1 MAETSKHNLKDY
13 QLRAKLPQF
22 FRYAAVAIL
31 GLTVIA
37 VIVGF
42 YRERNK
48 TGFKLKS
55 EHTQLSTDVVA
66 EVSGYERLETDGDLS
81 KYYIKADSA
90 RTFADNHQELD
101 NAYIRTYDDQGNAAD
116 QMTASQVL
124 YVPEAD
130 KNFTAYM
137 KGDVH
142 IDARDGLKVKTNNIT
157 YTKKTETADA
167 DELIEFERENV
178 RGKSFG
184 ATVKMGEKRLDLLK
198 DVEIET
204 FESPEMIKS
213 GVRYAK
219 INAQSASYDQLTNK
233 IDLSTSVAI
242 NVVSKS
248 KSSGNAQITEVKA
261 DKATAYFLSDPK
273 DKTEETTDAVSNA
286 QLKKFELFD
295 NVHIV
300 SAETG
305 NSPTNIDSGYA
316 LYDKDADRYELKKG
330 AHIVTIANDK
340 ATDIKASEAI
350 YEQGALK
357 LSLTGNAEIT
367 QGNDYLKGDV
377 VNADLFADKK
387 VKFAVVRGNGYV
399 RQATTERTTT
409 ITAPE
414 LNAAWGENRQL
425 ATANT
430 IGQSTAKL
438 DPNQAADYSLVT
450 MSAPKAIHVV
460 FKGEGLLQNIVTEG
474 RTTIQLDAAN
484 KDADAANKR
493 VTADSVNTVFFDNGK
508 DIRRAEAVGNA
519 ELFIEPLKASPTN
532 YRTTVNAPRFD
543 CDFYPSG
550 NNAKNCV
557 GGKKTKTVRVPTVA
571 SANRG
576 TQTLVADQLNAT
588 FNQTSKDVEVLD
600 ANGNAKFSELE
611 RAAISSQMTFTQADG
626 TLRLRGGEP
635 TAWDN
640 GSRAKAKEI
649 DWNTNAKKSYMR
661 GSVST
666 TYYTR
671 KTTGN
676 AAPFA
681 SSDKPVFVT
690 SDNAEFDHEAET
702 ATFIGNARGWQDNN
716 YVRGDRLFM
725 MNKEG
730 KFNAEGNVQSVLYDA
745 KQTQKGKASSVP
757 VFATAKTMNYDRE
770 KRLLQYRTNVD
781 IRQGTDRIT
790 AGTADVYL
798 DENNEVM
805 RTIAETAVVITQPG
819 RKAVGEWAQYT
830 AADEI
835 AIIRGNPAS
844 VNDSETGGS
853 TGNEITVYMR
863 ENRFTGTGTTKPNA
877 NSRVRS
883 VYKVKGTP

>member
-1 MAETSKHNLKDY
+1 MAETAKHNPKEFE
-13 QLRAKLPQF
+13 LRAKLPQF
-22 FRYAAVAIL
+22 FRYAAVAVL
-31 GLTVIA
+31 ALTVLA
-37 VIVGF
+37 VIFGF

-55 EHTQLSTDVVA
+55 EHTQLSTDVIA
-66 EVSGYERLETDGDLS
+66 EVSGYERLETDGDLA
-81 KYYIKADSA
+81 KYYVKADHA

-101 NAYIRTYDDQGNAAD
+101 NAYIRTYDEQGNEAD
-116 QMTASQVL
+116 QMTAGQVL

-130 KNFTAYM
+130 RNFTAYM

-142 IDARDGLKVKTNNIT
+142 IDSRDGLKVKTNNIT

-167 DELIEFERENV
+167 DELVEFERENV

-184 ATVKMGEKRLDLLK
+184 ATVKMGEKRLELLK
-198 DVEIET
+198 DVEIES
-204 FESPEMIKS
+204 FESPEMVKS

-219 INAQSASYDQLTNK
+219 MNAQSASYDQLTNR
-233 IDLSTSVAI
+233 IDLNTSVVI
-242 NVVSKS
+242 NIGSKS
-248 KSSGNAQITEVKA
+248 KSSGNAQTTEVKA

-273 DKTEETTDAVSNA
+273 KEASGDAISNA

-300 SAETG
+300 SVEAG
-305 NSPTNIDSGYA
+305 ASPTNIDAGYA

-330 AHIVTIANDK
+330 AHIVTTTNDK
-340 ATDIKASEAI
+340 ATDIKAVEAV

-357 LSLTGNAEIT
+357 LSLNGNAEIT
-367 QGNDYLKGDV
+367 QGNDYLKGDAI
-377 VNADLFADKK
+377 NADLFADKK

-399 RQATTERTTT
+399 RQATAERTTT

-430 IGQSTAKL
+430 IGQSMAQL
-438 DPNQAADYSLVT
+438 DPNAAADYSLVT
-450 MSAPKAIHVV
+450 LAAPRAIHVV
-460 FKGEGLLQNIVTEG
+460 FKGEGLLQSVLTEG

-493 VTADSVNTVFFDNGK
+493 VTADSVNTVFYDNGK

-519 ELFIEPLKASPTN
+519 ELFIEPLKASATA

-543 CDFYPSG
+543 CDFYPTG

-576 TQTLVADQLNAT
+576 TQTLVADQLNAV
-588 FNQTSKDVEVLD
+588 FNQATKDVEILD
-600 ANGNAKFSELE
+600 ANGNAKFSELD

-626 TLRLRGGEP
+626 TVRLRGGEP
-635 TAWDN
+635 TAWDA

-649 DWNTNAKKSYMR
+649 DWNTNAKKSYLR
-661 GSVST
+661 GGVST

-681 SSDKPVFVT
+681 SADKPVFVT
-690 SDNAEFDHEAET
+690 SENAEFDHEAET
-702 ATFIGNARGWQDNN
+702 ATYTGNARGWQDNN
-716 YVRGDRLFM
+716 YVRGDRLFI
-725 MNKEG
+725 MNKQG

-757 VFATAKTMNYDRE
+757 VFASSKTMDFDRD

-790 AGTADVYL
+790 SGSADVYL
-798 DENNEVM
+798 DENNEVTK
-805 RTIAETAVVITQPG
+805 TIAETAVVMTQPG
-819 RKAVGEWAQYT
+819 RKAVGDWAQYT

-844 VNDSETGGS
+844 VNDSESGGS
-853 TGNEITVYMR
+853 TGNEIMVYMR
-863 ENRFTGTGTTKPNA
+863 ENRFVGSGTTKPNT
-877 NSRVRS
+877 NGRVRS